1 MVAEQPY
8 FPVPDPLGILE
19 RLTENAP
26 VQLKDP
32 LRQSGADSPTSGVKS
47 EFGAPCWEAYNTALR
62 NLRFLAGAHDIRAV
76 MEALREDLNLV

>member
-26 VQLKDP
+26 IKLKDP
-32 LRQSGADSPTSGVKS
+32 LRQSGADSPISGVKS
-47 EFGAPCWEAYNTALR
+47 EFAAPCWEAYNTALR
-62 NLRFLAGAHDIRAV
+62 NLKFLAGAHNIQRV
-76 MEALREDLNLV
+76 MEALEKDLGL

>member
-1 MVAEQPY
+1 MAKLSY
-8 FPVPDPLGILE
+8 LPVFDPLGILE
-19 RLTENAP
+19 RLTAGAP

-32 LRQSGADSPTSGVKS
+32 LRRNRADSPISGVKS

-62 NLRFLAGAHDIRAV
+62 SLRFLAGAHDIEAV